1 MQPSHNAVIL
11 QLVATATQLVCMAKI
26 VLADNTFTPAA
37 FCAAS
42 FADTWLN
49 DVQECVS
56 FWLSD
61 ADFLEVQTSG
71 STSPPKPILLPK
83 ILLKQSATATLDF
96 LGVHHGSALLAIP
109 AKYIGGK
116 MLVFRALL
124 ANLDLV
130 LVEPKAA
137 LPNLSGKYNLVS
149 LTPMQ
154 AENSLA
160 QLDHF
165 ENILLGG
172 APISASL
179 EEKLQSCPAN
189 IYHTYGMTETASH
202 VALRQ
207 VNGEKRSAA
216 FTALPGISFSADAR
230 NCLVIHAQD
239 LGIDALLTNDSVE
252 LLTAQSFVWLG
263 RADNVINSGGVKLH
277 PEQIEHALQRQI
289 NTPFFAA
296 ALPDEVL
303 GQKLVLLVEG
313 AKRHIDFS
321 ALAKLQQP
329 REVFF
334 IPHFVYTETDKI
346 NRPKTVDLLVAK

>member
-1 MQPSHNAVIL
+1 
-11 QLVATATQLVCMAKI
+11 MAKI
-26 VLADNTFTPAA
+26 VLADKTFTPAA

-42 FADTWLN
+42 FDEAWLR
-49 DVQECVS
+49 DVQDCVA
-56 FWLSD
+56 FWLGKHE
-61 ADFLEVQTSG
+61 FLTVTTSG
-71 STSPPKPILLPK
+71 STSAPKPILLSRS
-83 ILLKQSATATLDF
+83 LLHKSATATLTHLDITS
-96 LGVHHGSALLAIP
+96 GAALLVIP

-116 MLVFRALL
+116 MLVFRAL
-124 ANLDLV
+124 AADLE
-130 LVEPKAA
+130 LTLIEPKAS
-137 LPNLSGKYNLVS
+137 LPTLTGKFSLVS

-160 QLDHF
+160 QLNYF

-179 EEKLQSCPAN
+179 EEKLQTCPAN

-202 VALRQ
+202 VALRK
-207 VNGEKRSAA
+207 VNGEKRSTA
-216 FTALPGISFSADAR
+216 FSALPEISFSIDAR
-230 NCLVIHAQD
+230 NCLVIHAHNW
-239 LGIDALLTNDSVE
+239 GIDSLVTNDVVE
-252 LLTAQSFVWLG
+252 LLDAQRFVWLG

-289 NTPFFAA
+289 NTPFFVA

-313 AKRHIDFS
+313 AKRHLDFS